1 MERNIIMQWS
11 FNASYYMLLPFQ
23 GLTRKNQKLPTREKP
38 LRSFFPGGPN
48 YRSVSPRTLKQKKG
62 GSQVEG
68 YLETEYKGALKTYSR
83 SLS

>member
-38 LRSFFPGGPN
+38 LRSFFPGAVQLPLCFAA
-48 YRSVSPRTLKQKKG
+48 YTEAKKG
-62 GSQVEG
+62 GSPVEG